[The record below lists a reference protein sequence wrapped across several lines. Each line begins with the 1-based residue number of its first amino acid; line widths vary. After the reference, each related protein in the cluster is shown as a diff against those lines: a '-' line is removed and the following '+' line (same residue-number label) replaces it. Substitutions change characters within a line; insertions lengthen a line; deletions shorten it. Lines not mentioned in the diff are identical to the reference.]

1 MATDDQC
8 VTIQPYFVVKE
19 GELEKATAYLEKF
32 VKQTRPEK
40 GCLYYGFSRD
50 GNQLHCREGYANAVA
65 ALAHLKNIGPL
76 LKEALAS
83 GLIELTELQVHG
95 PEEELAIMRE
105 PLADLNP
112 TYWVLEH
119 GFRN

>member
-1 MATDDQC
+1 MATDDRC
-8 VTIQPYFVVKE
+8 VTIQPYFVIKD
-19 GELEKATAYLEKF
+19 GDLENVQPILEKF
-32 VKQTRPEK
+32 VELTSSEK

-50 GNQLHCREGYANAVA
+50 GDQLHCREGYANALA

-76 LKEALAS
+76 LKEALES
-83 GLIELTELQVHG
+83 GLMELTDLQVHG
-95 PEEELAIMRE
+95 PEEELAILRE
-105 PLADLNP
+105 ALADLSP

>member
-1 MATDDQC
+1 MATDDKC
-8 VTIQPYFVVKE
+8 VTIQPYFVIKE
-19 GELEKATAYLEKF
+19 DELDKVHAVLEKF
-32 VKQTRPEK
+32 VELTRKEK
-40 GCLYYGFSRD
+40 DCLYYGFTRD
-50 GNQLHCREGYANAVA
+50 GDQLHCREGYANAIG

-76 LKEALAS
+76 LKEALES

-95 PEEELAIMRE
+95 PEEELAVLRE
-105 PLADLNP
+105 ALADLNP